1 VLKNGGFGKFKG
13 GKPMK
18 KFLSIAL
25 ALAMTLS
32 LAVVGASAKTSRTAA
47 RSTTK
52 KQLMLSPPARSS
64 MATPMAL
71 STPQTL

>member
-13 GKPMK
+13 GNSMK

-32 LAVVGASAKTSRTAA
+32 LVVVGASATEYDKI
-47 RSTTK
+47 
-52 KQLMLSPPARSS
+52 
-64 MATPMAL
+64 
-71 STPQTL
+71 